1 MKRVGTSRSSDG
13 FESLAI
19 KHTSMVDSGLRIVD
33 SKHVLVT
40 RIHAIMCIYRVDIED
55 TRGRREREREE
66 GLERRRPSSF
76 VTKTV

>member
-1 MKRVGTSRSSDG
+1 MKRVGTRGHRGDG
-13 FESLAI
+13 FESLARTI

-55 TRGRREREREE
+55 TRGRRERERGRVGEE
-66 GLERRRPSSF
+66 TTIELCN
-76 VTKTV
+76 